1 MSRHF
6 ATKLVQL
13 AALLALATAF
23 AGPAETCTHALYVGD
38 DGLVITGRSMDWGPL
53 IALPA
58 FPSSSTQF
66 PRNWHTITAVPAG
79 TYENQA
85 VASVL
90 SVMRSIGVPL
100 GVTHPTKPKHLI
112 DPLAHSLGP
121 QEQGA
126 VFRLGH

>member
-23 AGPAETCTHALYVGD
+23 AGPAETCTHALYVGA

-66 PRNWHTITAVPAG
+66 PRNWTRTRSQPCQQ
-79 TYENQA
+79 EP
-85 VASVL
+85 
-90 SVMRSIGVPL
+90 MR
-100 GVTHPTKPKHLI
+100 TKP
-112 DPLAHSLGP
+112 
-121 QEQGA
+121 
-126 VFRLGH
+126 